1 MPPQCCR
8 CNGNGRCRGCKR
20 VREGRSCLNCTPGR
34 NGRCEN
40 VAEANG
46 DVSPPELCSPQSDQY
61 TVAEER
67 EVGSERNEGER
78 RPLEARDAASHDTFL
93 PNNHSPA
100 VESVESVES
109 VINPSQQ
116 PSNTSDQEPLLG
128 VAPLSTDNTAPTT
141 VKDLPAHLPSTSANF
156 KWGEVDGESFARSIT
171 AIYDE
176 IVHWKRNLF
185 KTPSGKAGRM
195 FVQEQARLF
204 TAYAESSAL
213 ENILLK
219 AEMVMPTLLLQ
230 KPHQRSKPKELRT
243 HLERRLNL
251 WSQRSLE
258 DLMNEARTI
267 QKNSTRMH
275 RKGQQPQDTARRFAK
290 LMMQGKVKAA
300 LRLIGNE
307 GNGGP
312 LQLNGRVDPSKA
324 ETVRDALLKKHPLKQ
339 PPKPSAIVV
348 PEIPP
353 SEPHTVHFDQIDGQL
368 IQKIAL
374 KMDGAAGPSG
384 LDAASWKRLCSCYNS
399 SSSDLCSAIASM
411 ARKLCC
417 RPKEHFGLRSVSTNC
432 T

>member
-1 MPPQCCR
+1 M
-8 CNGNGRCRGCKR
+8 
-20 VREGRSCLNCTPGR
+20 
-34 NGRCEN
+34 
-40 VAEANG
+40 
-46 DVSPPELCSPQSDQY
+46 
-61 TVAEER
+61 AEER

-100 VESVESVES
+100 VESVESV
-109 VINPSQQ
+109 INPSQQ

-141 VKDLPAHLPSTSANF
+141 VKDLPAYLPSTSANF

-213 ENILLK
+213 ENISLK
-219 AEMVMPTLLLQ
+219 AAMVMPTLLLQ

-243 HLERRLNL
+243 HLEHRLNL
-251 WSQRSLE
+251 WSQGNLE

-324 ETVRDALLKKHPLKQ
+324 ETVRDALLKKHPLKRT
-339 PPKPSAIVV
+339 K
-348 PEIPP
+348 
-353 SEPHTVHFDQIDGQL
+353 
-368 IQKIAL
+368 
-374 KMDGAAGPSG
+374 
-384 LDAASWKRLCSCYNS
+384 
-399 SSSDLCSAIASM
+399 
-411 ARKLCC
+411 
-417 RPKEHFGLRSVSTNC
+417 
-432 T
+432 